1 LKQLQ
6 LIQILAINVR
16 GAGTAGVGCESTRLV
31 NRIRPRPGSEKAVS
45 GNADTAS

>member
-6 LIQILAINVR
+6 LIQILRVNAP
-16 GAGTAGVGCESTRLV
+16 GAAAAAFVIAKAAGVNLPWQAPERT
-31 NRIRPRPGSEKAVS
+31 KAVS